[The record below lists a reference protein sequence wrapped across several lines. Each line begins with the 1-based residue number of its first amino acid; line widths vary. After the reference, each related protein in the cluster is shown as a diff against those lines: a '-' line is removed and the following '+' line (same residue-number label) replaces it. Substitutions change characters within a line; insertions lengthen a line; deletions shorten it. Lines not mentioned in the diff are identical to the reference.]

1 MGTLKQ
7 RLKMTIIIF
16 YIKDYFYVGIE
27 KKLVFE
33 RPKNAHH
40 LHHLCTT
47 ILNQGWGNIS
57 CQNFIFYSPV
67 T

>member
-1 MGTLKQ
+1 MGTLNQ
-7 RLKMTIIIF
+7 RLKITIIIF
-16 YIKDYFYVGIE
+16 YIKDYFYVEIE

-47 ILNQGWGNIS
+47 ILNQG
-57 CQNFIFYSPV
+57 
-67 T
+67 